1 MIAPALTARDVRAAV
16 QRFWGSDRHRQRV
29 LLLRARPDWSS
40 ADVLHVDA
48 LQVRVR
54 TAVSSLA
61 LRELLATYPD
71 ERLVVLTDVDERDL
85 GVDLLSQTVK
95 QQVNAVDLWDT
106 VQAMFGVARAG
117 RVEASLAHDGE
128 LVAQA
133 LLTHAPPTGWPTP
146 ASGVL
151 TRDHALRS
159 LAAELLRAPR
169 QLDAAG
175 LLDWSRDP
183 VAVLALHDL
192 EGPLRDLL
200 VVWMLRHTGA
210 GTRPVLD
217 LAAAG
222 NGTDAVALGLVA
234 GVMWSGAGTG
244 RAKGRLE
251 QVLGRTLDDQ
261 EARAWAQL
269 SEGWVL
275 RRLATEPHAAVQVL
289 EDAERLLTQMDAAAL
304 VGTSPLLP
312 GGLQERA
319 RAAASALPAA
329 VNSPGPQSLDAMER
343 ALKRLTDHQLAP
355 GSPTLETVTMA
366 VRLVRWLAGNAYA
379 PGHAMEALAW
389 QVAEGG
395 WVDRARQVVANG
407 VSDPVLGTHLAV
419 VHAAARERR
428 ASIDVGAAKLVAQ
441 AVASDEPF
449 GSLVPVEH
457 ALRTLVV
464 PLAAS
469 APVLL
474 LVLDGMSA
482 AVANEVVES
491 ALGLGWV
498 EHQQG
503 SSGVRDMLM
512 AGLPTV
518 TEVSRTSLLSG
529 RLQRGGQREE
539 RRGVAEVLGDR
550 AALFHLRDL
559 QARPGQDLPDD
570 VRDAVQDTTR
580 PVVAAVLNAVD
591 DSLSG
596 GDPARTRWTVSQV
609 RHLAELLGRARAAGR
624 VVVLTSDHGHVVDQ
638 GVDGEVRYN
647 REGGGL
653 RWRPY
658 DGVVGDDEVRLA
670 GPRVVLGGGDVVA
683 AVKETLRYKQRHE
696 GYHGGAALAEMAIPF
711 VVLTRRGDSIA
722 GYVPSESAAPEWWSG
737 PLPVDWSDPD
747 GSETLFGLFS

>member
-16 QRFWGSDRHRQRV
+16 QRFWGSDRHGQRV

-40 ADVLHVDA
+40 ADVLHADA
-48 LQVRVR
+48 LQVRVG
-54 TAVSSLA
+54 TAVSPLA

-85 GVDLLSQTVK
+85 GVDLLSQTVR
-95 QQVNAVDLWDT
+95 QRVNAVDLWDT
-106 VQAMFGVARAG
+106 VQAAFEVARAG
-117 RVEASLAHDGE
+117 RVEASLARDGE

-133 LLTHAPPTGWPTP
+133 LLTHAPATGWPTP

-159 LAAELLRAPR
+159 LAAELLRVPR

-183 VAVLALHDL
+183 VAGLALHDL
-192 EGPLRDLL
+192 EGSLRDLL

-234 GVMWSGAGTG
+234 GVMWSAAGTG
-244 RAKGRLE
+244 RAQGRLE

-275 RRLATEPHAAVQVL
+275 RRLVTEPHAAVQVL
-289 EDAERLLTQMDAAAL
+289 EDAERLLAQMDAAAL

-319 RAAASALPAA
+319 RTAASALPVA
-329 VNSPGPQSLDAMER
+329 VTSPGLQSLGAMET
-343 ALKRLTDHQLAP
+343 ALKRLADHQLSP
-355 GSPTLETVTMA
+355 GSPNLETVTMA
-366 VRLVRWLAGNAYA
+366 VRLVRWLAGDAYA
-379 PGHAMEALAW
+379 PAHAMEALSW

-419 VHAAARERR
+419 VHAAATERR
-428 ASIDVGAAKLVAQ
+428 ESIDVDAAWLVGQ
-441 AVASDEPF
+441 AVAADEPF
-449 GSLVPVEH
+449 GSLVPVEE

-474 LVLDGMSA
+474 LVLDGLSA

-491 ALGLGWV
+491 ALTLGWV
-498 EHQQG
+498 EQQRNG
-503 SSGVRDMLM
+503 SAARDVLM

-539 RRGVAEVLGDR
+539 RRGVAEVLGGR
-550 AALFHLRDL
+550 AVLFHLRDL

-570 VRDAVQDTTR
+570 VRDAVQDTSR

-647 REGGGL
+647 HEGGGL

-658 DGVVGDDEVRLA
+658 DGVVGDDEARLV
-670 GPRVVLGGGDVVA
+670 GPRVVLGDGDVVA

-696 GYHGGAALAEMAIPF
+696 GYHGGAALAELAIPF
-711 VVLTRRGDSIA
+711 VVLARRGDVVVGHTAVGS
-722 GYVPSESAAPEWWSG
+722 VAPRWWDG
-737 PLPVDWSDPD
+737 AVETDWGGGTD
-747 GSETLFGLFS
+747 GGTLFDG